1 MADSM
6 RKLHLILLSLL
17 GVLLLGV
24 RQGPFNFPLKSN
36 SVKFAAI
43 GDMGTGEAPQMET
56 AERMNTSRKDFPF
69 DFVIMLGDNI
79 YGGSSPK
86 DFEKKFER
94 PYKPLLD
101 GGVKFYASLGNHDN
115 PNERLYK
122 PFNMNGVNYYTFKKG
137 NVRFFALDSNYMDAK
152 QLAWLEKELQDAANS
167 NDWKI
172 CFFHHPLYSSGKTHG
187 SSIELR
193 ALIEPLFIKYGVD
206 AVFSGHDHVYEHVK
220 PENGIYYFT
229 EGSSGQLRE
238 GGLATTGMTQKGF
251 DTDRTFMLV
260 EVAGDVMY
268 FEAVS
273 RTGTIVDSGELR
285 RPVRAAPGTATK

>member
-1 MADSM
+1 M
-6 RKLHLILLSLL
+6 RKPVLILLSFLSIVLL
-17 GVLLLGV
+17 GAA
-24 RQGPFNFPLKSN
+24 QEPFTFPLKSN

-43 GDMGTGEAPQMET
+43 GDMGTGEAPQLET
-56 AERMNTSRKDFPF
+56 ADRMNTARKDFPF
-69 DFVIMLGDNI
+69 EFVIMLGDNI

-101 GGVKFYASLGNHDN
+101 AGIKFYASLGNHDN

-122 PFNMNGVNYYTFKKG
+122 PFNMNGTNYYAFKKG

-152 QLAWLEKELQDAANS
+152 QLAWLEKELHDAASS

-172 CFFHHPLYSSGKTHG
+172 CFFHHPLYSSGRTHG

-193 ALIEPLFIKYGVD
+193 ALIEPLFVKYGVD

-238 GGLATTGMTQKGF
+238 GGLANTNMTQKGF

-260 EVAGDVMY
+260 EVAGDIMY
-268 FEAVS
+268 FETMS
-273 RTGTIVDSGELR
+273 RTGALVDSGELR
-285 RPVRAAPGTATK
+285 RPVRAAPASATK